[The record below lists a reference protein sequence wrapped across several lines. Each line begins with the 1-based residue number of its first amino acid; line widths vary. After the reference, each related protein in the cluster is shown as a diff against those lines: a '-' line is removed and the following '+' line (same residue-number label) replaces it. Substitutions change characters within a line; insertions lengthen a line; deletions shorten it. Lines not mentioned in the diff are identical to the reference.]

1 MRFHIVN
8 TDNFPNDY
16 PDESLLVLR
25 DSDGRHQPFT
35 FYDKTKAD
43 KVCAALNNI
52 VRADHA
58 TRWWKVVSAPYQLKP
73 GFEP

>member
-8 TDNFPNDY
+8 TDNFASDH
-16 PDESLLVLR
+16 PDEFFLSLV
-25 DSDGRHQPFT
+25 DADGKHHTFT

-43 KVCAALNNI
+43 EVCAALNNI

-58 TRWWKVVSAPYQLKP
+58 IRWWKVVSAPYQLKP